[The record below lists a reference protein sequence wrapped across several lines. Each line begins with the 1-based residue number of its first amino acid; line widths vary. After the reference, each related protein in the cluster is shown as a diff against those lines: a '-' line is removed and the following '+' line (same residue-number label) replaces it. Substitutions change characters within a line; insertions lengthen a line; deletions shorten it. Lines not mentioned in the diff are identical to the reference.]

1 MLTKTNVKVSTN
13 FYNPHSFHGVLM
25 SYNKVY
31 YTSTSL
37 RHVGITV
44 IKQQVEFHYFIDII

>member
-1 MLTKTNVKVSTN
+1 MLTKINVKVSTN